1 MTKDPTAG
9 WLPPLSRR
17 HRLVATVFA
26 FAFLLTWFLVRT
38 HVIDPFGAR

>member
-17 HRLVATVFA
+17 QRLIATVFA
-26 FAFLLTWFLVRT
+26 FVFLAVFLAIRT
-38 HVIDPFGAR
+38 HLVHPFAGR